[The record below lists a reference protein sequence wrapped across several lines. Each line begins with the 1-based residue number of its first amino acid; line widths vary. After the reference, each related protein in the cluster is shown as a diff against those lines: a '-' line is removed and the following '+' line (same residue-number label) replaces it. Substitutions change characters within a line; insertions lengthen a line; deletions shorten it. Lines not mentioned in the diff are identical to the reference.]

1 MHAREVKAIK
11 SLSDELAQKTG
22 MASDKAEKLLA
33 QVAAGRVDKKWSE
46 VYPLDDASI
55 ADDVAAANELLD
67 GFAQKQG
74 KELFKD
80 DDVVVNWF
88 SEDPESD
95 VYKDTSLFSENL
107 TSGVQVNHSSGY
119 PQSSAAS
126 PVARNPEYLAFYKQN
141 LELAVTNTY
150 QGKLTPEQLSAMKA
164 GAAQSFDDMVE
175 MVKQVPEVAQ
185 FAASHPVLFAK
196 AVAKAYTQTLTDNQ
210 RDTGEMLA
218 LRMMGKHEEAQ
229 QVGAKHVGEMLTNV
243 ALGLTGEAA
252 AAKAVEAAGKV
263 AKMGKS
269 SLSVIDSK
277 PVPKSLGGNGS
288 SDIDRSLPLAETPQ
302 HELTSTV
309 VNDAA
314 KILNSG
320 LSKGDLKRKAALS
333 RASVDELGIVSKEY
347 TNLPGKVNEFP
358 GVSQVDNQHFVIED
372 KQTFISAVSKLYKR
386 SGNPL
391 NEVTQAKIMEHI
403 GDGKVFDTRA
413 GIPGLHAEVQSVNN
427 IINQL
432 PEGFDLSKIK
442 VSTVKLAPGNG
453 QSEAFPAC
461 SNCSGILS
469 NQVDILTGVK

>member
-218 LRMMGKHEEAQ
+218 LRMMGKNEEAQ
-229 QVGAKHVGEMLTNV
+229 QVGAKHVGEMLTNF

-277 PVPKSLGGNGS
+277 PVPKSSGGNG
-288 SDIDRSLPLAETPQ
+288 
-302 HELTSTV
+302 
-309 VNDAA
+309 
-314 KILNSG
+314 
-320 LSKGDLKRKAALS
+320 
-333 RASVDELGIVSKEY
+333 ASVAEG
-347 TNLPGKVNEFP
+347 EF
-358 GVSQVDNQHFVIED
+358 D
-372 KQTFISAVSKLYKR
+372 
-386 SGNPL
+386 
-391 NEVTQAKIMEHI
+391 
-403 GDGKVFDTRA
+403 
-413 GIPGLHAEVQSVNN
+413 
-427 IINQL
+427 
-432 PEGFDLSKIK
+432 
-442 VSTVKLAPGNG
+442 G
-453 QSEAFPAC
+453 QSSAH
-461 SNCSGILS
+461 GG
-469 NQVDILTGVK
+469 D